1 MFWMQVIICIGKIHF
16 KVWIYNAHKNM
27 LPGIFFVLLF
37 PSFVEKRVTYP
48 HDPLRQSASCLTTGK
63 RHEQNSVP
71 VHPTER
77 HWHFL
82 RSLQC
87 RCVMCLS
94 SCGVAGFWNNVASL
108 DLSSLTVQPFPT
120 GFQRSAFERWLW
132 HHTADTILLK
142 RFLKASSVRESHATD
157 ACGYHN
163 ASAHQGW
170 CMDSVL
176 FPFLSISYQR
186 QCFFQTVG

>member
-1 MFWMQVIICIGKIHF
+1 
-16 KVWIYNAHKNM
+16 M
-27 LPGIFFVLLF
+27 LPGIFFFLLF
-37 PSFVEKRVTYP
+37 PSFVEKHVTYP
-48 HDPLRQSASCLTTGK
+48 HDPLWQSTSCLTTKK

-71 VHPTER
+71 VQPTKR

-94 SCGVAGFWNNVASL
+94 SCGVSGFWNNVAS
-108 DLSSLTVQPFPT
+108 SSLTVQPFPM

-142 RFLKASSVRESHATD
+142 HVSWKHPQSGRVMPLMCEMAQIGT
-157 ACGYHN
+157 N
-163 ASAHQGW
+163 
-170 CMDSVL
+170 
-176 FPFLSISYQR
+176 LSFGP
-186 QCFFQTVG
+186 CLDCT